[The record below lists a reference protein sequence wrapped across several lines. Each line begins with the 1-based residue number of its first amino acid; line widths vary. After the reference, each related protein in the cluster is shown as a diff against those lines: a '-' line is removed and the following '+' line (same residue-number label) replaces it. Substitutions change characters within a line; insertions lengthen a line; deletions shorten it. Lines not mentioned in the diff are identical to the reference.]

1 MSSQG
6 RNFIKNI
13 RGQTFTSGA
22 QRNLLRL
29 PDIEQAMEY
38 EDSSIDVHRYPSHV
52 KADESKPRKRSQPR
66 SVGNKSRNKKD
77 RL

>member
-13 RGQTFTSGA
+13 RGQTFTGGA

-38 EDSSIDVHRYPSHV
+38 ENQSIDVRRYPSHV
-52 KADESKPRKRSQPR
+52 KADESKPRKRTQPR
-66 SVGNKSRNKKD
+66 SVGNKTGNKQN
-77 RL
+77 